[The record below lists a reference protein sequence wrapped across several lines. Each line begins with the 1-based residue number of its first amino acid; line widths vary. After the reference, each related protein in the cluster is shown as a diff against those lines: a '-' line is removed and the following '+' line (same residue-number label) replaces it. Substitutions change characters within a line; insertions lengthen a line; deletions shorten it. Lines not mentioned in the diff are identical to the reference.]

1 MFQCFYPCHVMKC
14 ENLHTRKYLST
25 ANQSDKMFFLR
36 SVIESVMHIKLKE
49 KVFSTIFLLIYKF
62 SFDLIKSK
70 RINKKDS
77 VRSASMFSLLMLMV
91 LKNNN
96 MITMSEILNSSTSLD
111 YRMEEGYDKNQ
122 RPNSTTFVDVGLFIN
137 RISAVEENKEEI
149 SFDVFLQVIWTD
161 LRIRPRETNLTR
173 SKNFTELQSE
183 ERQKIWMPD
192 LYIRQLKEM
201 KIIKLFEDI
210 SSLRLYQNST
220 IVLSIGA
227 TIIIKCDMDFVLY
240 PLDVQKC
247 PVDFSS
253 YKYSRHEMEFHWKRG
268 NAITYPNDF
277 GNGFF
282 RLPKY
287 VVSFHPELDM
297 RIINYGDDDH
307 SSARLE
313 ITLSREVKSYLL
325 ENYLPSTLFVS
336 MSWGSFVVVPE
347 VVPGRM
353 VLLVTTLLSLIT
365 MFDTVRNNSPDALE
379 LKCLEVWLISCTLFV
394 FLALMEY
401 FIVLFGIRYD
411 KHWRTSKTLI
421 PGLVSPTINL
431 AASGMSSETPMTT
444 FRGPRRNG
452 IEHAARGFQ
461 MNRVN
466 PETKTIKSTNSLNPN
481 VNTSSDHPITTVNQ
495 QQTTEHE
502 DTSTIDPTSATP
514 MHRRSFYRFRHAA
527 EYALLYAGS
536 QRGRLDQISLVL
548 FPLSFLVF
556 TIVYWVLYL
565 SESRKKI

>member
-1 MFQCFYPCHVMKC
+1 MFLDSVFNSGINCGLKIKIFSKICLFIL
-14 ENLHTRKYLST
+14 EYL
-25 ANQSDKMFFLR
+25 
-36 SVIESVMHIKLKE
+36 IKLIN
-49 KVFSTIFLLIYKF
+49 SHNL
-62 SFDLIKSK
+62 
-70 RINKKDS
+70 NKKDS
-77 VRSASMFSLLMLMV
+77 MKSALNLSLLMLLL
-91 LKNNN
+91 LKNND
-96 MITMSEILNSSTSLD
+96 MITLSETVNLSSSLD
-111 YRMEEGYDKNQ
+111 YHMDEGYDKNQ
-122 RPNSTTFVDVGLFIN
+122 RPSEYKDTTTFVDVGLFIN
-137 RISAVEENKEEI
+137 RISAVEENKELSKKFQEI

-173 SKNFTELQSE
+173 TKNFTELQIE
-183 ERQKIWMPD
+183 ERQKIWVPD

-297 RIINYGDDDH
+297 RIINYGDEDH

-421 PGLVSPTINL
+421 PGLVSPPINL

-444 FRGPRRNG
+444 FRGPRKNG

-461 MNRVN
+461 LNRVN
-466 PETKTIKSTNSLNPN
+466 PETKTIKSNNSLSPN
-481 VNTSSDHPITTVNQ
+481 LPASSEHPNST
-495 QQTTEHE
+495 QTQPQISENE
-502 DTSTIDPTSATP
+502 DASTIDPTNNSNP
-514 MHRRSFYRFRHAA
+514 MHRRRFRNAA

-556 TIVYWVLYL
+556 AIVYWVLYL

>member
-1 MFQCFYPCHVMKC
+1 M
-14 ENLHTRKYLST
+14 L
-25 ANQSDKMFFLR
+25 FLR
-36 SVIESVMHIKLKE
+36 SLFEGVSHIELKAE
-49 KVFSTIFLLIYKF
+49 VFSKTIIWICNL
-62 SFDLIKSK
+62 SVGVVQNQKSY
-70 RINKKDS
+70 KKDS
-77 VRSASMFSLLMLMV
+77 MRSALTLSVLMLLL
-91 LKNNN
+91 LKNND
-96 MITMSEILNSSTSLD
+96 MITMSEIVNSSSSFD
-111 YRMEEGYDKNQ
+111 YHMDEGYDKNQ
-122 RPNSTTFVDVGLFIN
+122 RPNSTTYVDVGLFIN

-161 LRIRPRETNLTR
+161 LRIRPRETNLLR
-173 SKNFTELQSE
+173 SKNFTELQIE
-183 ERQKIWMPD
+183 ERQKIWVPD

-201 KIIKLFEDI
+201 KIIRLFEDI

-220 IVLSIGA
+220 VVLSIGA

-421 PGLVSPTINL
+421 TGLASPTINL

-444 FRGPRRNG
+444 FRPRRNG

-461 MNRVN
+461 LNRVN
-466 PETKTIKSTNSLNPN
+466 PETKTIRSANSLNPN
-481 VNTSSDHPITTVNQ
+481 VPTTTDETNATQPQTS
-495 QQTTEHE
+495 EHE
-502 DTSTIDPTSATP
+502 DPTVIDPTTTNT
-514 MHRRSFYRFRHAA
+514 MHRRSFYRFRNAA

>member
-1 MFQCFYPCHVMKC
+1 
-14 ENLHTRKYLST
+14 
-25 ANQSDKMFFLR
+25 MFFLR
-36 SVIESVMHIKLKE
+36 SIFNSIIHNKLKE
-49 KVFSTIFLLIYKF
+49 EVLTKTFLFICNYSLKI
-62 SFDLIKSK
+62 INRNKS
-70 RINKKDS
+70 IKKDS
-77 VRSASMFSLLMLMV
+77 MRSVLTVSLLMLLL
-91 LKNNN
+91 LKNND
-96 MITMSEILNSSTSLD
+96 MITMSETVNSSSSLD
-111 YRMEEGYDKNQ
+111 YHMEEGYDKNQ
-122 RPNSTTFVDVGLFIN
+122 RPNSTTYVDVGLFIN

-161 LRIRPRETNLTR
+161 RRIRPREANLTR
-173 SKNFTELQSE
+173 SKNFTELQIE
-183 ERQKIWMPD
+183 ERQKMWVPD

-297 RIINYGDDDH
+297 RIINYGDEDH

-421 PGLVSPTINL
+421 PGLASPTINL

-461 MNRVN
+461 LNRVN
-466 PETKTIKSTNSLNPN
+466 PETKTIKSTNSLSPN
-481 VNTSSDHPITTVNQ
+481 VPPPSAEHQNATQPQIS
-495 QQTTEHE
+495 EHE
-502 DTSTIDPTSATP
+502 DPNTIDPSTINTP
-514 MHRRSFYRFRHAA
+514 MHRRSFYRFRNAA

-556 TIVYWVLYL
+556 AIVYWVLYL

>member
-1 MFQCFYPCHVMKC
+1 MFLDSVFNSGINCGLKIKIFSKICLFIL
-14 ENLHTRKYLST
+14 EYL
-25 ANQSDKMFFLR
+25 
-36 SVIESVMHIKLKE
+36 IKLIN
-49 KVFSTIFLLIYKF
+49 SHNL
-62 SFDLIKSK
+62 
-70 RINKKDS
+70 NKKDS
-77 VRSASMFSLLMLMV
+77 MKSALNLSLLMLLL
-91 LKNNN
+91 LKNND
-96 MITMSEILNSSTSLD
+96 MITLSETVNLSSSLD
-111 YRMEEGYDKNQ
+111 YHMDEGYDKNQ
-122 RPNSTTFVDVGLFIN
+122 RPNTTTFVDVGLFIN
-137 RISAVEENKEEI
+137 RISAVEENKELSKKFQEI

-173 SKNFTELQSE
+173 TKNFTELQIE
-183 ERQKIWMPD
+183 ERQKIWVPD

-297 RIINYGDDDH
+297 RIINYGDEDH

-421 PGLVSPTINL
+421 PGLVSPPINL

-444 FRGPRRNG
+444 FRGPRKNG

-461 MNRVN
+461 LNRVN
-466 PETKTIKSTNSLNPN
+466 PETKTIKSNNSLSPN
-481 VNTSSDHPITTVNQ
+481 LPASSEHPNST
-495 QQTTEHE
+495 QTQPQISENE
-502 DTSTIDPTSATP
+502 DASTIDPTNNSNP
-514 MHRRSFYRFRHAA
+514 MHRRSFYRFRNAA

-556 TIVYWVLYL
+556 AIVYWVLYL